1 MTSMANGNWFVKEM
15 ARAEAK
21 VAAHGYEGADL
32 REIMLMGFKHLSET
46 NSVIR
51 VELHGKVL
59 FPVGVMLGGLLVGA
73 ITQILR
79 VVV

>member
-1 MTSMANGNWFVKEM
+1 
-15 ARAEAK
+15 
-21 VAAHGYEGADL
+21 

-59 FPVGVMLGGLLVGA
+59 FPVGVMLGGLLVGV
-73 ITQILR
+73 ITQILK